1 MKKQLSFLGTLLLSS
16 AVTASTT
23 ACNNSIVVAKDLKDV
38 LTKTNL
44 GVVSEEHPGTIPTDS
59 ELKKKLNNF
68 NLNLEIKAIS
78 IVDINEDS
86 AVVIGD
92 GIFYKNDQIK
102 ITYQIATIDIRTR
115 IIEGKYI
122 GHFATTGK
130 QPTPTIKAVS
140 DRIHENYHLDMS
152 HLIIENITNESA
164 IIKGDNILY
173 THQVTVKFS
182 TNDSVDLSTIIIH
195 KDLIVKTNGKDIPA
209 NADIITALHDTYHE
223 ELNTDVIAIEIIGA
237 TNAVITSTNQKIY
250 TGKVVV
256 NLNLDIRIPLQD
268 VINKGL
274 DKIAIRSKTITVADV
289 NQALTKQYPMLKMN
303 EIEVTLQDNNAIIKS
318 LNKNVYTGSHVIINN
333 LLIDLSSV
341 LANKL
346 PTFVIPGKNQPSQE
360 QIMQALHTTNINLD
374 VTKITIDKITDSSA
388 LVIGDGKFYSKDAI
402 VVTYNCNKAELL
414 SNILKH
420 KDLGSIITNGLATPT
435 KEQIMQAVKTK
446 NTSLDITKIIIDKIT
461 VSSANI
467 SGDSITY
474 KGTVAVSFAVN
485 GNTIN
490 IEDLSYNHSETNS
503 VGSLKTTWT
512 SPDITL
518 LSNWRD
524 YAPDWDSFTNK
535 FNKLSFGDQSY
546 FHVYCNT
553 YTDQKLS
560 GSKLSVATNDI
571 SSDRNKN
578 TLQLNYYYDGGF
590 WGAFLQLD
598 GYIHIWHDEKNVYLS
613 INWSIDTIKCFRD
626 RVWDINLQG
635 AIFS

>member
-1 MKKQLSFLGTLLLSS
+1 MKKQLSFFGTLLLAS

-23 ACNNSIVVAKDLKDV
+23 ACNSPTVVVKDLKDV
-38 LTKTNL
+38 LTKTDL
-44 GVVSEEHPGTIPTDS
+44 GVVSEKYPGTIPTVS

-68 NLNLEIKAIS
+68 NLNLEIKGID
-78 IVDINEDS
+78 IVDIDKDS
-86 AVVIGD
+86 AFVVGD
-92 GIFYKNDQIK
+92 GIIYKNDQIK

-115 IIEGKYI
+115 IIEGAYI
-122 GHFATTGK
+122 GRFATSGQ
-130 QPTPTIKAVS
+130 QPTIEAVS
-140 DRIHENYHLDMS
+140 DRIHEYYHLEMS
-152 HLIIENITNESA
+152 HLIIENITNETA
-164 IIKGDNILY
+164 VIKGDNILY

-182 TNDSVDLSTIIIH
+182 TNDSVDLSAIIA
-195 KDLIVKTNGKDIPA
+195 KDLTVKTNGKDIPS
-209 NADIITALHDTYHE
+209 NDDIITALHDTYHE
-223 ELNTDVIAIEIIGA
+223 KLNTDIIAIEIIGA
-237 TNAVITSTNQKIY
+237 TNAIITSINQEIY
-250 TGKVVV
+250 TGKVAV

-274 DKIAIRSKTITVADV
+274 DKIAIRSKTITVGDV
-289 NQALTKQYPMLKMN
+289 NQALAKQYPMLKMN
-303 EIEVTLQDNNAIIKS
+303 DIEVTLQDNNAIIKS
-318 LNKNVYTGSHVIINN
+318 LNENVYTGSHVVINN

-341 LANKL
+341 LTNNL
-346 PTFVIPGKNQPSQE
+346 PTFEIPGKNQPSQE
-360 QIMQALHTTNINLD
+360 QIMQALKTTNINLD
-374 VTKITIDKITDSSA
+374 VTKITIAKITDSSA
-388 LVIGDGKFYSKDAI
+388 TIIGDGKFYSKDAI

-414 SNILKH
+414 SSVLKN
-420 KDLGSIITNGLATPT
+420 KDLGSITTNGVDTPN

-446 NTSLDITKIIIDKIT
+446 NTSLDVTKITIAKIT
-461 VSSANI
+461 NSSADI
-467 SGDSITY
+467 SGDGITY
-474 KGTVAVSFAVN
+474 KGTVSVSFAIN
-485 GNTIN
+485 DNTIN
-490 IEDLSYNHSETNS
+490 IKDLSYNYRETNS
-503 VGSLKTTWT
+503 VGSIKTTWA

-560 GSKLSVATNDI
+560 GAKLSVATNDI

>member
-1 MKKQLSFLGTLLLSS
+1 MKKQLSFLGALLLSS

-23 ACNNSIVVAKDLKDV
+23 ACNNPIVVAKDLKDV
-38 LTKTNL
+38 LTKTDL
-44 GVVSEEHPGTIPTDS
+44 GVVSENHPGTIPTDF

-68 NLNLEIKAIS
+68 NLNLEIKGIN
-78 IVDINEDS
+78 IVNIDKDF
-86 AVVIGD
+86 AFVVGD

-115 IIEGKYI
+115 IVEGAYI
-122 GHFATTGK
+122 DRFATTGQ
-130 QPTPTIKAVS
+130 QPTREAVS
-140 DRIHENYHLDMS
+140 ARIHEYYHLDMS
-152 HLIIENITNESA
+152 HLIIENITTESA

-182 TNDSVDLSTIIIH
+182 TNDSVDLSAIIID
-195 KDLIVKTNGKDIPA
+195 KDLTVKTNGKDIPS
-209 NADIITALHDTYHE
+209 NDDIITALHDTYQE
-223 ELNTDVIAIEIIGA
+223 KLNTDVIAIEIIGA
-237 TNAVITSTNQKIY
+237 TNAIITSTNQKIY

-274 DKIAIRSKTITVADV
+274 DKIVIRSSKITVADV
-289 NQALTKQYPMLKMN
+289 NQALAKQYPMLKMK

-318 LNKNVYTGSHVIINN
+318 LNNNVYTGSYVVINN
-333 LLIDLSSV
+333 LLVDLSSV
-341 LANKL
+341 LTNKL
-346 PTFVIPGKNQPSQE
+346 PTFEIPGKNQPSQK
-360 QIMQALHTTNINLD
+360 QIMQALDTTNINLD
-374 VTKITIDKITDSSA
+374 VTKITIDNITDSSA
-388 LVIGDGKFYSKDAI
+388 TIIGDGKFYSKDAI
-402 VVTYNCNKAELL
+402 VVTYNCDKAELL
-414 SNILKH
+414 SNVLKN
-420 KDLGSIITNGLATPT
+420 KDLGPITTNGLDIPNI
-435 KEQIMQAVKTK
+435 EQIMQAVKTK
-446 NTSLDITKIIIDKIT
+446 NTSVDVTKITIDKIT
-461 VSSANI
+461 DSSAI
-467 SGDSITY
+467 IIGDGITY
-474 KGTVAVSFAVN
+474 KGTVAVSFTVN

-490 IEDLSYNHSETNS
+490 IKCLSYNHRETNS
-503 VGSLKTTWT
+503 VGSIKTTWT

-518 LSNWRD
+518 LSNWSD

-535 FNKLSFGDQSY
+535 FNKLSFGEQSY

-578 TLQLNYYYDGGF
+578 TLQLNYYYDKGF